1 VGFALTLSPSTR
13 PVAAR
18 PSPPAAAPSSA
29 AAPVTSSP
37 PATPSPTVTPTAPA
51 SVPPAAV
58 VNNPPPRPAPM
69 PPRGPHLAVS
79 LRVTGPAPGSYLAQV
94 SFAVTDTGRAPTA
107 SLTARLT
114 LSSSVGLVHSGQA
127 GGWNCSQLGGTA
139 TCTRGPLP
147 AGGSTSDFV
156 TAELNSLSDCSQTV
170 ELIVTS
176 GSLTKLAAA
185 TIHCGRAGRT
195 DRASAAGRPGTQ
207 GPAVLSAR
215 HELISGQPGASS
227 ASAPRAA
234 GATAVRLAATRRSG
248 WLMMRHRAWWSW
260 GWWRHPA

>member
-1 VGFALTLSPSTR
+1 
-13 PVAAR
+13 
-18 PSPPAAAPSSA
+18 
-29 AAPVTSSP
+29 
-37 PATPSPTVTPTAPA
+37 
-51 SVPPAAV
+51 
-58 VNNPPPRPAPM
+58 M

-79 LRVTGPAPGSYLAQV
+79 LRVTGPAPGGYLAQV

-170 ELIVTS
+170 ELTVTS

-195 DRASAAGRPGTQ
+195 DRASAR

-215 HELISGQPGASS
+215 HQLISSQAAVSS
-227 ASAPRAA
+227 ASAPRPARAA
-234 GATAVRLAATRRSG
+234 TVRLAARRSG
-248 WLMMRHRAWWSW
+248 GLISRHRTWWSRI
-260 GWWRHPA
+260 WWRHPA